1 MKNGAGQPPAAD
13 GPTRRTARTPVRER
27 GLLRQAALL
36 DATEALLLKQSAESI
51 GIYQIAERA
60 AVPPASVYHFFPTRD
75 AAFAAL
81 AARFMK
87 GIRRVILDP
96 APATEMGSW
105 QDLFRLEQKRVQLGF
120 NAHPAALK
128 LFYAYSSDALR
139 LADIR
144 LADEMF
150 ERIYPTLDLLFH
162 MPPIDRASHR
172 FRVALVAADAVWA
185 LSCARHGKI
194 TDEYFEEALAVH
206 NAYCGLFLPEI
217 VEPRKTLLSAAAQG
231 GTISLTPEEQPSAV
245 DPDGS
250 DT

>member
-1 MKNGAGQPPAAD
+1 MKNGARRPPAAD
-13 GPTRRTARTPVRER
+13 GPARRTARTPVRER
-27 GLLRQAALL
+27 GVLRQAALL
-36 DATEALLLKQSAESI
+36 DATETLLLTQSPESI

-60 AVPPASVYHFFPTRD
+60 GVPPASVYHFFPTRD

-81 AARFMK
+81 AVRFMK
-87 GIRRVILDP
+87 GIRRVIREP
-96 APATEMGSW
+96 APAADMGGW

-128 LFYAYSSDALR
+128 LFYGYSSDAVR

-150 ERIYPTLDLLFH
+150 ERICPTLDLLFH
-162 MPPIDRASHR
+162 MPPIDRAAYR
-172 FRVALVAADAVWA
+172 FRIALVAADAVWA
-185 LSCARHGKI
+185 LSCARHGEI

-206 NAYCGLFLPEI
+206 NAYCRLFLPETL
-217 VEPRKTLLSAAAQG
+217 EPRGALLEAAAQG
-231 GTISLTPEEQPSAV
+231 GTISLMPEGRPAVV
-245 DPDGS
+245 DPGAS